1 MSNELQQLVSERMR
15 ELSLSYRRAA
25 ARSNGKV
32 SHGTLNSIV
41 TGRHSWRLDARTVE
55 GIAEALDLQP
65 AAIDAALGR
74 VTRSAESEFVL
85 PQKANRLNAAER
97 RAVLS
102 MIDALLTAA
111 EGVDAPRPLDA
122 DTSNG
127 QGSNGA
133 GALQR

>member
-1 MSNELQQLVSERMR
+1 MSNELQRLVSERMS

-25 ARSNGKV
+25 ARSGGKV

-55 GIAEALDLQP
+55 GIAQALELEP
-65 AAIDAALGR
+65 AAIETAVGR
-74 VTRSAESEFVL
+74 VSRSAESEFVL

-111 EGVDAPRPLDA
+111 EGVGDPRQLDA
-122 DTSNG
+122 EASTR
-127 QGSNGA
+127 QGSESA
-133 GALQR
+133 EASHR